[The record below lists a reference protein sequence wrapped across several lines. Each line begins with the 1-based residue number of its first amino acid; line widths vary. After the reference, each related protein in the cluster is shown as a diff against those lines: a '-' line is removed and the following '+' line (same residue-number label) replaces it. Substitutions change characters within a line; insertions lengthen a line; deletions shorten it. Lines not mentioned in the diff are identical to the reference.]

1 MADLL
6 PVIETIEHRWMR
18 AWVGR
23 DLKTLKGLTARN
35 FRFVMGSRPC
45 VILDARSW
53 LDAAATRFLCSNYRF
68 GDRYARDVGPGV
80 VFATQLEMDAT
91 MDGADWSGEFW
102 VTDIWKRARVRRSW
116 RLVERVLSRPD
127 DNPQVPAALRS
138 LQLWR

>member
-1 MADLL
+1 MSDLL
-6 PVIETIEHRWMR
+6 PVIETVEHRWMR

-23 DLKTLKGLTARN
+23 DIKALKGLTARN

-68 GDRYARDVGPGV
+68 GDRYARDVGPV
-80 VFATQLEMDAT
+80 AVFATQLEMDAT
-91 MDGADWSGEFW
+91 MDGEDWSGDFW
-102 VTDIWKRARVRRSW
+102 VTDIWKRGRVRRNW
-116 RLVERVLSRPD
+116 RLAERVLSRPD
-127 DNPQVPAALRS
+127 DSPQVPAALRS